1 MDAGKKAKAL
11 FIAVF
16 TIVCSGLSWFFTM
29 IGASVK
35 EMGMVP
41 VPEMPESAWV
51 AWVAWAAWGIM
62 WGAICGFFGGRLL
75 VNSLQNRRSIVVG
88 MACCIVTAVVI
99 GAVNGFL
106 TNTIIFGI
114 IEGLVLGAIGGL
126 VFSAAFLGI
135 FRK

>member
-1 MDAGKKAKAL
+1 MDAEKKAKAV

-29 IGASVK
+29 IGASAK

-41 VPEMPESAWV
+41 VLEMPES
-51 AWVAWAAWGIM
+51 AWAAWGIM

-88 MACCIVTAVVI
+88 IACCIVTAVVI

>member
-1 MDAGKKAKAL
+1 MDAGNKAKAI
-11 FIAVF
+11 FISVF

-29 IGASVK
+29 IGVSAK
-35 EMGMVP
+35 EIGMVP
-41 VPEMPESAWV
+41 VLEMPEF
-51 AWVAWAAWGIM
+51 AWAAWGII
-62 WGAICGFFGGRLL
+62 WGAVCGLFGGRLL
-75 VNSLQNRRSIVVG
+75 VNSLQARRNIFVG
-88 MACCIVTAVVI
+88 IAYCVITAVAI

-106 TNTIIFGI
+106 TNTIIFGV